1 MSQPAV
7 VLISGWAMPAIAME
21 RLAEALDADDRRVSI
36 VQLPGLVG
44 EEPTSEYSWDSLLEY
59 LDLHLFEKPVV
70 LVGWSMGGMLASL
83 YASRHPENVAGVVTM
98 ASNAC
103 FVKNAHWPAAMEPA
117 IFAGFQ
123 AGLAQDCASTLQQ
136 FTMLCSAG
144 SPDRKTR
151 MQELQTMM
159 VEAEQDSPVLQSLLE
174 LLGGIDLRPVLADI
188 RSPVIHILGEGDA
201 LVPESAADLLGES
214 YPRHRVHL
222 VKGGHCF
229 FMDDPSLVIREIQYL
244 CSQG

>member
-44 EEPTSEYSWDSLLEY
+44 KEPASEYSWDSLLEY

-83 YASRHPENVAGVVTM
+83 YASRHPENVAGVVTL
-98 ASNAC
+98 ASNAS
-103 FVKNAHWPAAMEPA
+103 FVKSAQWPAAMEPA
-117 IFAGFQ
+117 MFAGFQ

-144 SPDRKTR
+144 SPDRKAR
-151 MQELQTMM
+151 MQELQALMSET
-159 VEAEQDSPVLQSLLE
+159 EQESPVLQSLLT
-174 LLGGIDLRPVLADI
+174 LLGSIDLRSVLADI
-188 RSPVIHILGEGDA
+188 RCPVIHALGKGDA
-201 LVPESAADLLGES
+201 LVPEVAAELLGET
-214 YPRHRVHL
+214 YPGHRVHL
-222 VKGGHCF
+222 VDGGHCF
-229 FMDDPSLVIREIQYL
+229 FMDDPSLIVREIQYL

>member
-21 RLAEALDADDRRVSI
+21 RLAEVLDADDRRVSV

-44 EEPTSEYSWDSLLEY
+44 EEPVKEYSWDSLLDY

-83 YASRHPENVAGVVTM
+83 YASRHPENVAGVVTLS
-98 ASNAC
+98 SNAC
-103 FVKNAHWPAAMEPA
+103 FVKNDSWPTAMEPA

-123 AGLAQDCASTLQQ
+123 AGLAQDCAATLQQ

-144 SPDRKTR
+144 SENRKTR
-151 MQELQTMM
+151 MQELQSMM
-159 VEAEQDSPVLQSLLE
+159 AETEQESAILQCMLQ
-174 LLGGIDLRPVLADI
+174 LLGSIDLRSVLADI
-188 RSPVIHILGEGDA
+188 RCPVVHVLGKNDA
-201 LVPESAADLLGES
+201 LVPESAAEQLGET

-222 VKGGHCF
+222 VNGGHCF
-229 FMDDPSLVIREIQYL
+229 FMDDPSLVVREIQIL